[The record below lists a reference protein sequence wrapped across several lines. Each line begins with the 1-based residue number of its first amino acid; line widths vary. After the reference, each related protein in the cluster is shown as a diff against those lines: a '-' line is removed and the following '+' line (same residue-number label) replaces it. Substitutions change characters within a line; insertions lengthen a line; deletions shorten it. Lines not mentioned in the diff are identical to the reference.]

1 MYIIDPDLRTASS
14 SVFLSMA
21 TTYPLPLPRQLP
33 ACPLQREISESWGVL
48 SEEGVALR
56 GLFVIDKEG
65 VVQHATIN
73 NLGFGRS
80 VDETKRVL
88 QVLWEGLWEGSG
100 TPGEWEGGVLVSVF
114 FPISRGCRIVRE

>member
-1 MYIIDPDLRTASS
+1 M
-14 SVFLSMA
+14 
-21 TTYPLPLPRQLP
+21 
-33 ACPLQREISESWGVL
+33 L

-88 QVLWEGLWEGSG
+88 QVCVCYSPTDGSTAGADGWKMGRVWGSINVFRAGGGL
-100 TPGEWEGGVLVSVF
+100 VF
-114 FPISRGCRIVRE
+114 ASHDPIPSARGIG